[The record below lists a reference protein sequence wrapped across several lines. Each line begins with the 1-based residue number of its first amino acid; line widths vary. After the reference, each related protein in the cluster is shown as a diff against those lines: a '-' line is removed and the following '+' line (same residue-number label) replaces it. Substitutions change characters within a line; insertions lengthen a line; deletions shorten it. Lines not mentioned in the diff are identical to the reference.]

1 MACGRGSI
9 IKDFFFFL
17 GLFLKCWSFFF
28 FFSIIITINIIECPK
43 NISLRI
49 IFKQI
54 LGEKSN

>member
-1 MACGRGSI
+1 MAVGVL
-9 IKDFFFFL
+9 KDFFFFFGFIFKML
-17 GLFLKCWSFFF
+17 EFFF

>member
-9 IKDFFFFL
+9 KGFFFFFWFIFKML
-17 GLFLKCWSFFF
+17 EFFF

>member
-1 MACGRGSI
+1 MAVGVL
-9 IKDFFFFL
+9 KDFFFFL